1 MSLFSRSPQRRTTST
16 EGELAHHST
25 ATKALH
31 AALLTCI
38 LWQLVFV
45 QLAERP
51 RVDRPGNL
59 FFTIHEWVGLVT
71 FGLVVIFWLWSVV
84 RHAETP
90 VGMMFPWLSARRLA
104 ALGADLRAHWGELR
118 RLRLP
123 DTGDAIPL
131 ASAVHGLGLLVALAM
146 GATGAWMFTMSI
158 PGGLVLKVHRTIA
171 NLLWAFVIGHAALA
185 VLHQWAGH
193 RVLRRM
199 FGSAQ

>member
-1 MSLFSRSPQRRTTST
+1 MSLFSRSSQRSNAST
-16 EGELAHHST
+16 GGELAHHST
-25 ATKALH
+25 ATKVLH

-51 RVDRPGNL
+51 RVDRPGNV

-71 FGLVVIFWLWSVV
+71 FGLVVIFWLWSLV

-90 VGMMFPWLSARRLA
+90 VSVMFPWLSARRLA
-104 ALGADLRAHWGELR
+104 ALGADLRAQWAELR

-123 DTGDAIPL
+123 GAGDETPL
-131 ASAVHGLGLLVALAM
+131 ASAVHGLGLLTVLAM
-146 GATGAWMFTMSI
+146 GATGAWLFTMTI
-158 PGGLVLKVHRTIA
+158 PGGLVLKVHRAIS
-171 NLLWAFVIGHAALA
+171 NLLWAFVIGHASLA